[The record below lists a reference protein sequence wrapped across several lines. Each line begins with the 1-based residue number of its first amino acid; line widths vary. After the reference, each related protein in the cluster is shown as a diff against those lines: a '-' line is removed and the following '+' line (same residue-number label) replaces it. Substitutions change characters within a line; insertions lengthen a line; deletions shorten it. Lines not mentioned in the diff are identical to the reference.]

1 MEFNEKKIIPKR
13 KFKIINFNLANE
25 EKYEFKK
32 EEDSINK
39 EDLWKRPLHNDAY
52 VLD

>member
-13 KFKIINFNLANE
+13 KFKIINFNLASE

-32 EEDSINK
+32 E